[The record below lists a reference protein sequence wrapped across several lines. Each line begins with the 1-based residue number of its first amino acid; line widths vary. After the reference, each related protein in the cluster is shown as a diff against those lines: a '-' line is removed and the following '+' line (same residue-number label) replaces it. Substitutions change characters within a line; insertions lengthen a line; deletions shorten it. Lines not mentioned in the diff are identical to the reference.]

1 MERGNLDLGN
11 FNMKKFLLVLIFSF
25 FTVSCASTHFQIQPA
40 VATRT
45 LNQKDIV
52 RAEFDTMSADTRS
65 DKTAAIVVGTLIGAI
80 ILSGIIVP
88 IVVLSD

>member
-1 MERGNLDLGN
+1 
-11 FNMKKFLLVLIFSF
+11 MKKIILGLVFCF
-25 FTVSCASTHFQIQPA
+25 FTASCASTHFQIKPA
-40 VATRT
+40 VATRP
-45 LNQKDIV
+45 LSQKDIV